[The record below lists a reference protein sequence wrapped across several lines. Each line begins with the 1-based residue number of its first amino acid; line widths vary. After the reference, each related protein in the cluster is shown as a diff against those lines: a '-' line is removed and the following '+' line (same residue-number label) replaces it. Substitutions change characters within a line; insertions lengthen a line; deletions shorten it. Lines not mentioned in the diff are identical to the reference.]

1 VTRSDPIQQSLKRL
15 SNRLLELGAWRDRDW
30 HLIPSGEFR
39 VGPDAAWQ
47 PIRRGDSWP
56 IQDAPIEFRFN
67 VVIPKHWTGVPVYCR
82 FRLGGEALLLLN
94 EQPLAGLNSFHEDHP
109 VLAKAAG
116 GETLRFS
123 AQAVSHGLF
132 GTPANRPCLDLAAV
146 LVPELAVRSLYDD
159 LAAALDA
166 ARYHYLKGRHSLAE
180 TLANLI
186 HRTFVRILLP
196 RGDTDNYLARVAAI
210 SQSQSAGSFYDNEES
225 LASLWERW
233 EFPSAPHP
241 LTTEQLERIRAVSE
255 QFRKE
260 LAETR
265 NRFPAEGSVWLTGH
279 AHIDLAWL
287 WPLEETRRKAR
298 RTFYTVT
305 GLMDRYP
312 DFRFNQSSAQVYSW
326 IEQDDPALFERIRA
340 QVQAGRWELIGGMW
354 VEPDGNLL
362 AGESWVR
369 QLLFGQRYFQSRF
382 LTIYIGGK
390 GSMEP
395 ACWLIASLTRIAVT
409 TLA

>member
-1 VTRSDPIQQSLKRL
+1 MDANKYAEIDGDRRFDGGSESFSRAVDSNTIKLFLSLLFASIRVHSRFVFLLFFASLRLGVRYHPVTRSDPIQQSLKRF
-15 SNRLLELGAWRDRDW
+15 SNRLLELGPWRDRDW

-39 VGPDAAWQ
+39 IQPAAAWQ
-47 PIRRGDSWP
+47 PIRHGDSWP

-67 VVIPKHWTGVPVYCR
+67 VVIPKDWTVLPVYCR

-109 VLAKAAG
+109 VLAEAAG

-180 TLANLI
+180 TLADLI

-210 SQSQSAGSFYDNEES
+210 SQSQSAGSFY
-225 LASLWERW
+225 
-233 EFPSAPHP
+233 
-241 LTTEQLERIRAVSE
+241 
-255 QFRKE
+255 
-260 LAETR
+260 
-265 NRFPAEGSVWLTGH
+265 
-279 AHIDLAWL
+279 
-287 WPLEETRRKAR
+287 
-298 RTFYTVT
+298 
-305 GLMDRYP
+305 
-312 DFRFNQSSAQVYSW
+312 
-326 IEQDDPALFERIRA
+326 
-340 QVQAGRWELIGGMW
+340 
-354 VEPDGNLL
+354 
-362 AGESWVR
+362 
-369 QLLFGQRYFQSRF
+369 
-382 LTIYIGGK
+382 
-390 GSMEP
+390 
-395 ACWLIASLTRIAVT
+395 
-409 TLA
+409 